1 MEIKFHESE
10 LSSNRLDQYNR
21 RNSIEIQGIPSNVAD
36 EVLED
41 KVANVFKLLNS
52 VNLNIESNVVLFFS
66 KNLTNFN
73 HHLARKC
80 CRLKHPG
87 KIDSSWRSNRVIK
100 LRQTMKE
107 KAIAILPDDQIT
119 DLYPD
124 IVFKERQSQNIN
136 KV

>member
-10 LSSNRLDQYNR
+10 LSLSRFDQYNR

-66 KNLTNFN
+66 KNLTSFN
-73 HHLARKC
+73 HHLAGKC

-100 LRQTMKE
+100 LRQTMNE
-107 KAIAILPDDQIT
+107 KAITILPDDQIT

-124 IVFKERQSQNIN
+124 IVFKERQS
-136 KV
+136 